1 MRARLVKL
9 CINHWAE
16 YVQAKNKKRFFER
29 MSVVFEEKT
38 GLDVNVE
45 GNMTRWPEERKKAL
59 AEIVSGVGRNY
70 NEYEQAMD
78 RWIALIEE
86 YKAKTAANK
95 KEKKEE
101 VRAHLIFK

>member
-1 MRARLVKL
+1 
-9 CINHWAE
+9 
-16 YVQAKNKKRFFER
+16 

-101 VRAHLIFK
+101 VRARLIFK